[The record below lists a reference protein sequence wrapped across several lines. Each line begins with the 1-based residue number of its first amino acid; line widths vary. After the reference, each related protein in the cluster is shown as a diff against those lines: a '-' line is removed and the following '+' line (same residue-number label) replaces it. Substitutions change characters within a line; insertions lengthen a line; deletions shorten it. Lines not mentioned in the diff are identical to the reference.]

1 LNSSDDAGVY
11 KISDNLAIV
20 QTVDFITPVVN
31 DPYIFGQIAAANS
44 LSDIFAMGAKFCTAL
59 NIVMFD
65 NCNLTKE
72 MLREIL
78 EGGLSKVKEAGGV
91 ILGGHTIQDIE
102 MKYGLTATGIVNIN
116 KHVCNNTAKPG
127 DLIIL
132 TKPIGIGVA
141 TTAIKAD
148 LADEAIIKES
158 IKHMTTLN
166 KKAAEISVDFGITAM
181 TDVTGFGLLGHL
193 KEMTTDKLSIELW
206 TDNVSFIKGISD
218 FVSMGLMPAGT
229 YRNRNYADKFTL
241 YQPDTIDDMKLLLSD
256 AQTSGGLL
264 IAVSHD
270 KAYNLLKRFQEEG
283 IEEASIIGEF
293 KFSNEE
299 IKIVVKK

>member
-1 LNSSDDAGVY
+1 MVWPTSENLLVGLNSSDDAGVY

-102 MKYGLTATGIVNIN
+102 MKYGLSATGIVNIN

-166 KKAAEISVDFGITAM
+166 KKAAEISVDFGIT
-181 TDVTGFGLLGHL
+181 
-193 KEMTTDKLSIELW
+193 
-206 TDNVSFIKGISD
+206 
-218 FVSMGLMPAGT
+218 
-229 YRNRNYADKFTL
+229 
-241 YQPDTIDDMKLLLSD
+241 
-256 AQTSGGLL
+256 
-264 IAVSHD
+264 
-270 KAYNLLKRFQEEG
+270 
-283 IEEASIIGEF
+283 
-293 KFSNEE
+293 
-299 IKIVVKK
+299 